1 MMAMLWAQQI
11 MLGKKTYSQ
20 VPRLL
25 KDKVKEILIDSGTE
39 ELVTEEQQYGHI
51 TSSNKKAYPIVGAS
65 GDYRY
70 EYKGTIGQALSKIE
84 AISNNQEE

>member
-1 MMAMLWAQQI
+1 MRKLLINLFLLCTGKDGIAMMAMLWAQQI

-39 ELVTEEQQYGHI
+39 ELVTEEQ
-51 TSSNKKAYPIVGAS
+51 
-65 GDYRY
+65 
-70 EYKGTIGQALSKIE
+70 
-84 AISNNQEE
+84 